1 MLTSKVILTV
11 RLIHCQKLF
20 LWNPPSG
27 SAQQW
32 SVPLVLLIN
41 FPLSPPGSVLA
52 RQSVKRVMSCL
63 VSTSVYRHLYIL
75 QSSLSIFLICYGWT
89 PLPSPTL
96 WDIHSPPFR
105 LALYGTRMSEASSLI
120 FAHVSHIIL
129 RRWLYVTDIE
139 HFSFRQLGRFTS
151 LANIT
156 SSSRV

>member
-1 MLTSKVILTV
+1 MTSKVILTV

-27 SAQQW
+27 SVQQL

-52 RQSVKRVMSCL
+52 RQSVKRMMSCL

-120 FAHVSHIIL
+120 FCACFAHNLTALVVRYRHRKFFIQ
-129 RRWLYVTDIE
+129 TT
-139 HFSFRQLGRFTS
+139 RQVHLTR
-151 LANIT
+151 
-156 SSSRV
+156 